1 MSEGRA
7 QMGSGV
13 KKAGMGEDQ
22 GDWSDGN
29 KLTASA
35 DCTRAHAAGE
45 GGGGDIGSGSDD
57 RSVS

>member
-35 DCTRAHAAGE
+35 DYTRAHAGKGERAAE
-45 GGGGDIGSGSDD
+45 GG
-57 RSVS
+57 